1 MRRQF
6 WKSSQEEEVFV
17 SYLEKMGIA
26 WWIEIITNQPQCIY
40 YFGPFSNSYDAQSSS
55 DDYLEDLEEENAQII
70 NVDIKRGQPKQ
81 LTIFEDEFAENLTG
95 RLQPVIPNFAEAW
108 LG

>member
-1 MRRQF
+1 MRRDF
-6 WKSSQEEEVFV
+6 WKNPAEEAVFAA
-17 SYLEKMGIA
+17 YLEKMGIA

-40 YFGPFSNSYDAQSSS
+40 YFGPFSSSYDAQASS
-55 DDYLEDLEEENAQII
+55 DDYLADLEAEKAQII

-81 LTIFEDEFAENLTG
+81 LTIFEDEFDENLMG
-95 RLQPVIPNFAEAW
+95 RLQPVIPIFAEAW